1 MKLVIT
7 GYYDKQNYGDE
18 LFKEIASTIFK
29 QCNKSKYNISFI
41 PIYNLIKNKDIIDKD
56 IIDCD
61 NVILFGGETLNNY
74 FLDTLIQF
82 KKLNVNPTF
91 KMSAIGVSCNQD
103 YNTIINKIQIFE
115 YISFRCMKDYNFLK
129 TYIDSTYCPDIVMLL
144 KPYNIHANSYKR
156 FFPRLFNNTSNANT
170 KCVGFFLSQT
180 AIANKDEMYKKE
192 YIKNILIFINYLLKK
207 GYNIK
212 LFSMCINDLKSESDI
227 IINSQIYN
235 SINDKGKSRVK
246 LYTSVDDIMKN
257 MVTINYAICWRFH
270 AHILSIIHNVPFI
283 SLSTT
288 PKVNNLLLDNNLQD
302 VYVETDSNKLIE
314 KFTYLVNKKVYY
326 KDKIKQIY
334 VQCHLQAKTY
344 RDLNIYFKQRT
355 QPTFYISNERM
366 LDIFNR
372 LCQEFKDSN
381 LIDPAD
387 KTMFILFF
395 LMRSIKNEYSYGLQ
409 EKITERN
416 ITDVTVLKD
425 DIMWVIND
433 CILKKNLM
441 FYEAVSKQVV
451 IKNNN
456 KLVKYNFNYI
466 DQDNYKNLHR
476 AGWSYVFENLL
487 KYNNSSDHTILCDLY
502 VDRTFHWNCNEYA
515 KLKVI
520 PYTKPWIGFIHHTCE
535 VEYTNYNTTA
545 LFQNKYFIE
554 SLPQCK
560 GLIVLSLSLKQ
571 EIEKLLLAKNVKVY
585 NLTHPTEFTDTLF
598 NMKAFLSNKERKLV
612 QIGAWLRV
620 LDAINNID
628 LKDNTLALTK
638 CVLKCKNMNVYY
650 HKSIAHA
657 NNDESSISEAS
668 ISEPSISEPS
678 ISEPNISRD
687 TKSQS
692 RLTCL
697 DVDVKILENL
707 SNVEYDKLLEQNI
720 VFINLINASA
730 VNTLIECI
738 VRNTP
743 IIVNRLP
750 ATIEM
755 LGKDYPLFYN
765 KIEEVTNLLDVNTI
779 KKGWNYL
786 KKIDKKKF
794 TIKKFINDFLHI

>member
-1 MKLVIT
+1 
-7 GYYDKQNYGDE
+7 
-18 LFKEIASTIFK
+18 
-29 QCNKSKYNISFI
+29 
-41 PIYNLIKNKDIIDKD
+41 
-56 IIDCD
+56 
-61 NVILFGGETLNNY
+61 
-74 FLDTLIQF
+74 
-82 KKLNVNPTF
+82 
-91 KMSAIGVSCNQD
+91 
-103 YNTIINKIQIFE
+103 
-115 YISFRCMKDYNFLK
+115 MKDYNFFK

-144 KPYNIHANSYKR
+144 KPYNIHATSYKR
-156 FFPRLFNNTSNANT
+156 FFPLLFNNTNSVTT

-192 YIKNILIFINYLLKK
+192 YIKNILVFINYLLKK

-235 SINDKGKSRVK
+235 SINDKGQSRVK

-257 MVTINYAICWRFH
+257 MVNINYAVCWRFH
-270 AHILSIIHNVPFI
+270 AHILSIIHNVPFL

-288 PKVNNLLLDNNLQD
+288 PKVKNLLLDNNLQD
-302 VYVETDSNKLIE
+302 VYVDTDSNKLIE
-314 KFTYLVNKKVYY
+314 KFTYLVNKKVYF

-334 VQCHLQAKTY
+334 TQCHLQAKMY
-344 RDLNIYFKQRT
+344 RDLNIYFKERT
-355 QPTFYISNERM
+355 QPTFYISNERIQ
-366 LDIFNR
+366 DIFNT
-372 LCQEFKDSN
+372 LCQEFKYSK
-381 LIDPAD
+381 ITDPHD

-416 ITDVTVLKD
+416 INDVTVLKD

-441 FYEAVSKQVV
+441 FYEAVREQIL

-456 KLVKYNFNYI
+456 RLVKYNFNYI

-476 AGWSYVFENLL
+476 AGWSYVFENLV
-487 KYNNSSDHTILCDLY
+487 KYNNSNYDATLCDLY
-502 VDRTFHWNCNEYA
+502 VDRTFHWNCNDYA

-520 PYTKPWIGFIHHTCE
+520 PYTKPWVGFIHHTCE
-535 VEYTNYNTTA
+535 VEYSNYNTTS
-545 LFQNKYFIE
+545 LFQNKYFIA

-560 GLIVLSLSLKQ
+560 GLIVLSSSLKQ
-571 EIEKLLLAKNVKVY
+571 EVEKLLLENSINNTKSINNINVF
-585 NLTHPTEFTDTLF
+585 NLTPPTEFSDTLF
-598 NMKAFLSNKERKLV
+598 DMKVFLANKERKLV

-628 LKDNTLALTK
+628 LKANTLALTK

-650 HKSIAHA
+650 HKSII
-657 NNDESSISEAS
+657 DESSNVDETSNPDES
-668 ISEPSISEPS
+668 STVD
-678 ISEPNISRD
+678 EPNISRD
-687 TKSQS
+687 NKSQN
-692 RLTCL
+692 RITCL
-697 DVDVKILENL
+697 DLNVKILENL

-755 LGKDYPLFYN
+755 LGKDYPLFYD
-765 KIEEVTNLLDVNTI
+765 KIEEVTNLLDLNNI
-779 KKGWNYL
+779 KKGWKYL
-786 KKIDKKKF
+786 KKLDKKKF
-794 TIKKFINDFLHI
+794 TIKKFIKDFLYI